1 VAVGVG
7 ELARTIDHTLLKPDA
22 KEADVRQLCEEAA
35 QHHFASVCIPPG
47 YVRLAAGELHGTD
60 VMVAT
65 VVSFPFGYDTTAV
78 KAAAVRDAISGGAT
92 ELDVVMNISK
102 FLSGESTYVAEELAT
117 LNQQAGAAARD
128 HGLDHVGLKVI
139 IETAYLTE
147 EMKRLAVRV
156 VAESGA
162 DFVKTST
169 GFGPGGATVE
179 DVALLREEAPEG
191 LAVKASGGIRT
202 LQDALA
208 MLDAGA
214 SRLGASSGVAIMQDA
229 GDGGGLRA
237 SGDRPPLD
245 ARQGGPDPHPQGL
258 ARKADIKPTQAVP

>member
-7 ELARTIDHTLLKPDA
+7 ELAGTIDHTLLKPDA
-22 KEADVRQLCEEAA
+22 KEADARRLCEEAA
-35 QHHFASVCIPPG
+35 RHRFASVCIPPC
-47 YVRLAAGELHGTD
+47 YVRLAAKELHATD
-60 VMVAT
+60 VKVAT
-65 VVSFPFGYDTTAV
+65 VVSFPFGNDTTVV
-78 KAAAVRDAISGGAT
+78 KAAAVRDAIAGGAS

-102 FLSGESTYVAEELAT
+102 FLSGESSYVAEELTT
-117 LNQQAGAAARD
+117 LSQEAAAAARD
-128 HGLDHVGLKVI
+128 HGLDRVGLKVI

-147 EMKRLAVRV
+147 EMKRLAVRI
-156 VAESGA
+156 VAQSGA

-214 SRLGASSGVAIMQDA
+214 SRLGASSGVAIVREA
-229 GDGGGLRA
+229 EDGALRA

-245 ARQGGPDPHPQGL
+245 PPRRDEPDPHPQG
-258 ARKADIKPTQAVP
+258 ARSKGGY